1 MVAKAQRTAALVRAA
16 KHVIVFTGAGIS
28 TSAGIPDYR
37 GPDGVWTRKDKGLAP
52 PTGTPMHVA
61 MPTYTHR
68 AIKALV
74 DAGIIKHVISQN
86 VDGLHLRS
94 GVPRAKMSE
103 LHGNTY
109 LAKCWGCGWEKLSD
123 RRIRG
128 VDRSRVCKECRS
140 RVPHFC
146 HCADMAP
153 CERCGGVLKDS
164 IIHFGENLPEK
175 DLSDAFEHAGAADLC
190 MVLGSSCKVTP
201 AADVPETVG
210 NKKGDTLVIVNLQ
223 PTPLDELAALCC
235 AYKIDDFMSV
245 LMGELGIAVP
255 PPATPAE
262 TRPTRAAGAAEPA
275 VKAAAAAVGGAGG
288 SPDGAAA
295 AASGVGGLSLA
306 GGASPAADAGAVT
319 APAEP
324 TASGAV
330 KPWKASPAAR
340 AAHAAALAAGGSV
353 AGGAGTA
360 RGAPSKPPRA

>member
-1 MVAKAQRTAALVRAA
+1 M
-16 KHVIVFTGAGIS
+16 
-28 TSAGIPDYR
+28 
-37 GPDGVWTRKDKGLAP
+37 
-52 PTGTPMHVA
+52 
-61 MPTYTHR
+61 
-68 AIKALV
+68 

-146 HCADMAP
+146 HCADMPP

-210 NKKGDTLVIVNLQ
+210 KKKGDTLVIVNLQ

-235 AYKIDDFMSV
+235 ASKIDDFMGV
-245 LMGELGIAVP
+245 LMDELGIAVP

-275 VKAAAAAVGGAGG
+275 VKAAAAAAGGAGG
-288 SPDGAAA
+288 SPVGAAA
-295 AASGVGGLSLA
+295 AASGVGGISLCLS
-306 GGASPAADAGAVT
+306 GGASPAAAAGAGT

-324 TASGAV
+324 RGTGSEAA

-340 AAHAAALAAGGSV
+340 AAHAAAVAAGGSV
-353 AGGAGTA
+353 AAIGSAA